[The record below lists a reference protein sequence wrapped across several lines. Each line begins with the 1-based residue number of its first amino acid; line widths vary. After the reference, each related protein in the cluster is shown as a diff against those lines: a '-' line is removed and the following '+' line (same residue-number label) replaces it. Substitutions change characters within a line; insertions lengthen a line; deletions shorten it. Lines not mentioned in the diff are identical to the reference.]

1 MRRFVVWILLGSIA
15 VNAALGIYALL
26 VGGPGPIQGKILVT
40 SLCFSGA
47 SALALACAPAWERG
61 RLGPVPP
68 VGMAASV
75 AGFAL
80 LAASAWLE
88 FDVEPLWKTGVTLVV
103 LGAAAAY
110 ACLLALTRLAP
121 RFRWAFWSA
130 LLLTFV
136 LAGLLVSLI
145 WGEWSSEWFSRWLGV
160 VAVLVAAFTA
170 ATPILHRVSRQELAA
185 PAATQAR
192 RVAFCPSCGGPVAPA
207 ADEEAACSRCG
218 LRFRVRFL
226 S

>member
-1 MRRFVVWILLGSIA
+1 MRRFTVWILLGSIA

-26 VGGPGPIQGKILVT
+26 VGELGPTQGKILVT
-40 SLCFSGA
+40 SLSFSGA
-47 SALALACAPAWERG
+47 SMLALACAPAWERG

-68 VGMAASV
+68 VGVAASV

-80 LAASAWLE
+80 LAASAWLD
-88 FDVEPLWKTGVTLVV
+88 FDVEPLWKTGYTLVV
-103 LGAAAAY
+103 VGAAAAY
-110 ACLLALTRLAP
+110 ASLLTLARLAP
-121 RFRWAFWSA
+121 RFRWTFWSA
-130 LLLTFV
+130 FLLTYV
-136 LAGLLVSLI
+136 LAGMFVSLT
-145 WGEWSSEWFSRWLGV
+145 WGEWSSEWFGRWLGV

-185 PAATQAR
+185 AEQRKAR
-192 RVAFCPSCGGPVAPA
+192 RVALCPGCGSTVAAA

-218 LRFRVRFL
+218 VRFRVRFL